1 VDQVFLQVP
10 DSEDNEQVIV
20 GPPGLG
26 NGGKQVHPLPY
37 LDSSI
42 PGTLPQTANFRS
54 WVLPLIVSRNFAGL
68 IFAMSDFNCM

>member
-1 VDQVFLQVP
+1 MGTNSDVDGVFLQVP
-10 DSEDNEQVIV
+10 DSEDDEQVIV

-26 NGGKQVHPLPY
+26 NGGKRVHPLPY

-54 WVLPLIVSRNFAGL
+54 WVCP
-68 IFAMSDFNCM
+68 

>member
-1 VDQVFLQVP
+1 VDGFFLQVP
-10 DSEDNEQVIV
+10 DSEDDEQVIV

-26 NGGKQVHPLPY
+26 NGGKRVHPLPY

-54 WVLPLIVSRNFAGL
+54 LVGP
-68 IFAMSDFNCM
+68 